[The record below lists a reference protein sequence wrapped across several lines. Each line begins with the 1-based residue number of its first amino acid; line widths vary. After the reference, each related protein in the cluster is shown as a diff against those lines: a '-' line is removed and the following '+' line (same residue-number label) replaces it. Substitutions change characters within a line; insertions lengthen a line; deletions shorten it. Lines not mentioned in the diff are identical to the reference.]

1 MDRGPW
7 AIDFRDRNINND
19 YINYYN
25 CTENDL
31 LIKYYPMNI
40 TCVIVDDEKLARD
53 LLVEYLQQMPN
64 IQIVGEATKGK
75 EAVEVI
81 DKLKPDLVF
90 LDVQMPGMTGFDVLD
105 EITHDPFVIFCTA
118 YDQYAIK
125 AFEKNAVDY
134 LLKPL
139 DQERFKAAIERAI
152 NRMKLEQNN
161 VGELLRSIKTE
172 NKTSYDNHIFVQK
185 SEKLLNLPVEEIVY
199 LEASGDYTI
208 LTTKND
214 QFVSSSGIGKLEE
227 ILNPE
232 LFIRVH
238 RSTII
243 NINCLKEIEKHFNGG
258 MVVKMQNGKSFPVS
272 RTYAKLIR
280 RKVV

>member
-1 MDRGPW
+1 
-7 AIDFRDRNINND
+7 
-19 YINYYN
+19 
-25 CTENDL
+25 
-31 LIKYYPMNI
+31 MNI
-40 TCVIVDDEKLARD
+40 TSVIVDDEQLARD
-53 LLVEYLQQMPN
+53 LLKEYLQQIPN
-64 IQIVGEATKGK
+64 IDVIGECSKGK
-75 EAVEVI
+75 EAVEKI

-90 LDVQMPGMTGFDVLD
+90 LDVQMPGMNGFDVLD
-105 EITHDPFVIFCTA
+105 ELTHDPYVIFTTA

-134 LLKPL
+134 VLKPL
-139 DQERFKAAIERAI
+139 DQERFKLAIDRAI

-161 VGELLRSIKTE
+161 VGELLRNLKTE
-172 NKTSYDNHIFVQK
+172 NRSSYDSHIFVQK
-185 SEKLLNLPVEEIVY
+185 SEKLLNLPVDEIVY

-232 LFIRVH
+232 IFIRVH

-243 NINCLKEIEKHFNGG
+243 NLNSLKEIEKHFNGG

-280 RKVV
+280 KKVV

>member
-1 MDRGPW
+1 M
-7 AIDFRDRNINND
+7 
-19 YINYYN
+19 
-25 CTENDL
+25 T
-31 LIKYYPMNI
+31 I
-40 TCVIVDDEKLARD
+40 TCLIVDDEQLARD
-53 LLVEYLQQMPN
+53 LLREYIGNEPELK
-64 IQIVGEATKGK
+64 IIGEAAKGK
-75 EAVEVI
+75 EAVELI
-81 DKLKPDLVF
+81 DSLKPELIF
-90 LDVQMPGMTGFDVLD
+90 LDVQMPGMNGFDVLD
-105 EITHDPFVIFCTA
+105 DITHDPYVIFTTA

-134 LLKPL
+134 LLKPI
-139 DQERFKAAIERAI
+139 DQERFKLAVKRAVE
-152 NRMKLEQNN
+152 RMKLEQNN
-161 VGELLRSIKTE
+161 VGELLRSLKTD
-172 NKTSYDNHIFVQK
+172 NKTSYDSHIFVQK
-185 SEKLLNLPVEEIVY
+185 SEKLINLPVEEIMF

-232 LFIRVH
+232 TFIRVH

-243 NINCLKEIEKHFNGG
+243 NINFLKEIEKHFNGG
-258 MVVKMQNGKSFPVS
+258 MMVKMQTGKSFPVS

>member
-1 MDRGPW
+1 
-7 AIDFRDRNINND
+7 
-19 YINYYN
+19 
-25 CTENDL
+25 
-31 LIKYYPMNI
+31 MNI

-53 LLVEYLQQMPN
+53 LLQEYLQQIPN
-64 IQIVGEATKGK
+64 IQIVGEASKGK
-75 EAVEVI
+75 DAVELI
-81 DKLKPDLVF
+81 DKVKPDLVF
-90 LDVQMPGMTGFDVLD
+90 LDVQMPGMTGFDVLE
-105 EITHDPFVIFCTA
+105 EINHDPFVIFCTA
-118 YDQYAIK
+118 YDQYALK

-134 LLKPL
+134 VLKPL
-139 DQERFKAAIERAI
+139 DQERFRVAVERAI
-152 NRMKLEQNN
+152 GRMKVDENS
-161 VGELLRSIKTE
+161 VGELLRNLKTE
-172 NKTSYDNHIFVQK
+172 NKTQYDSHIFVQK

-232 LFIRVH
+232 TFIRVH

-243 NINCLKEIEKHFNGG
+243 NINNLKEIEKHFNGG
-258 MVVKMQNGKSFPVS
+258 MVVKMLNGKSFPVS

-280 RKVV
+280 KKVV